1 MKILWLDLNSSYA
14 HSSMALPALHAQVM
28 ERGDIEWAVVRQSLN
43 AQRSTFNDGAG
54 TAVDAIYAHR
64 PDVVAATAWL
74 FTHEQLLHIICRVKA
89 LLPNTVMILGG
100 PEFLGDNKDYLLR
113 HPEVNVVLRGEGEES
128 FARWLDVWNEPD
140 RWHDIDG
147 LCYIHK
153 GDYHD
158 GKLARVMGFDQLKA
172 PEESCLFTWDK
183 PFVQLE
189 TTRGCFNTCAFCVSG
204 MGDPMRTLS
213 LDKIRQRLNRIR
225 ERGIRDVRILDRTFN
240 YNPQHAISLLNL
252 FEEYHPHLRFH
263 LEIHPALLT
272 SALRERLKTMPPGL
286 LHLEAGIQSLRQDVL
301 DESRRKGTLE
311 QSLSGLRY
319 LCSLSNLVCH
329 ADLIAGLPLYT
340 LCQIYEDVRT
350 LAELEAG
357 EIQLESLK
365 LLPGTEMRNKAQ
377 QLGIRYSPLPPYE
390 VLATNHITSSELQE
404 ARRLSRLLDAYY
416 NTEAWQL
423 VTRRLITE
431 KKDFLNLFL
440 TFLTENNHID
450 QPMSLERRGELLYL
464 FCKDHYPH
472 HAVAVSEAWIEAG
485 MSLRKLP
492 AENVIG
498 GKLQLPEQC
507 TIVYGE
513 YKESLRMYFLPEGA
527 GSLGVQEF
535 RSSGVQ
541 TKASDE
547 LSSQEL
553 KGVKGSQRPILSS
566 ANNSSTC
573 QLVNSSTEGTNLSTA
588 EIPFPSGGVRG
599 RFLSAYGTFYGYET
613 TGQHSRPV
621 FKAVFNGN
629 IL

>member
-1 MKILWLDLNSSYA
+1 
-14 HSSMALPALHAQVM
+14 
-28 ERGDIEWAVVRQSLN
+28 
-43 AQRSTFNDGAG
+43 
-54 TAVDAIYAHR
+54 
-64 PDVVAATAWL
+64 
-74 FTHEQLLHIICRVKA
+74 
-89 LLPNTVMILGG
+89 
-100 PEFLGDNKDYLLR
+100 
-113 HPEVNVVLRGEGEES
+113 
-128 FARWLDVWNEPD
+128 
-140 RWHDIDG
+140 
-147 LCYIHK
+147 
-153 GDYHD
+153 
-158 GKLARVMGFDQLKA
+158 
-172 PEESCLFTWDK
+172 
-183 PFVQLE
+183 
-189 TTRGCFNTCAFCVSG
+189 
-204 MGDPMRTLS
+204 
-213 LDKIRQRLNRIR
+213 
-225 ERGIRDVRILDRTFN
+225 
-240 YNPQHAISLLNL
+240 
-252 FEEYHPHLRFH
+252 
-263 LEIHPALLT
+263 
-272 SALRERLKTMPPGL
+272 
-286 LHLEAGIQSLRQDVL
+286 
-301 DESRRKGTLE
+301 
-311 QSLSGLRY
+311 
-319 LCSLSNLVCH
+319 VCH

-365 LLPGTEMRNKAQ
+365 LLPGTEMRNNAG

-431 KKDFLNLFL
+431 EKDFLNLFL

-464 FCKDHYPH
+464 FCKDHYPLY
-472 HAVAVSEAWIEAG
+472 AAAVSEAWIEAG

-513 YKESLRMYFLPEGA
+513 YKESLRMYFLPLRSEG
-527 GSLGVQEF
+527 VKEC

-566 ANNSSTC
+566 ANNS
-573 QLVNSSTEGTNLSTA
+573 LTEG
-588 EIPFPSGGVRG
+588 IPFPSGGVRG

-621 FKAVFNGN
+621 FKAVLTHRHK
-629 IL
+629 ISEKI